1 MAVIPTPSMAPV
13 AAALARRGI
22 HYAWLVAAVTFAA
35 LMVSAAIRALPGV
48 LILPFEAEF
57 GWHRDWITVGV
68 AINIL
73 LYGMSGPVVGR
84 WMDTKGPRVVT
95 LTSVALLLLGGFGT
109 LTITQV
115 WQFDLYWGLLVG
127 AGAGGIAMVLVASV
141 VSRWFDARRGMV
153 TGILGVAVSTGQ
165 IIFIPVV
172 MWLSVVVGWR
182 AGVLLAMGLLA
193 FVVLPLLVFVFRD
206 DPRQVGLRRYGATDE
221 PAAPGAAASPAGE
234 ATPMRQVVRTLDF
247 WWLAGGFFVCGYTTN
262 GLMGTHFISHATEHG
277 IAEVTA
283 AGLFGLMGGLNILGT
298 IGSGMLCD
306 RVQNRRVVL
315 ASFYLFRG
323 GSLLLLPFI
332 SDSASLLAVFSILY
346 GLSWYATA
354 PANQLLIVDIF
365 GRRSVGQVYGW
376 VFFSHQVGGALAAYL
391 GGITHVWFG
400 DYQLAFVSAGLLGL
414 AAAGLSMQIRE
425 GQRRTTA
432 VEPATV

>member
-1 MAVIPTPSMAPV
+1 MAPV
-13 AAALARRGI
+13 AAALSRRGV
-22 HYAWLVAAVTFAA
+22 HYAWLVAAATFVA

-57 GWHRDWITVGV
+57 GWQRDWITIGV

-73 LYGMSGPVVGR
+73 LYGISGPIVGR
-84 WMDTKGPRVVT
+84 WMDSKGPRGVT
-95 LTSVALLLLGGFGT
+95 LVAVALLLLGGFST

-141 VSRWFDARRGMV
+141 VSRWFDTRRGLV

-172 MWLSVVVGWR
+172 MWLSVVAGWR
-182 AGVLLAMGLLA
+182 AGVLVAMGLLA
-193 FVVLPLLVFVFRD
+193 FVVLPLLVLVFRD
-206 DPRQVGLRRYGATDE
+206 DPQQVGLRRFGATDARAVADA
-221 PAAPGAAASPAGE
+221 PAGPPGE
-234 ATPMRQVVRTLDF
+234 ATPMRRVLRTLDF
-247 WWLAGGFFVCGYTTN
+247 WWLAGGFFICGYTTN

-315 ASFYLFRG
+315 ASFYFFRG
-323 GSLLLLPFI
+323 GSLLVLPFI

-354 PANQLLIVDIF
+354 PANQLLIADIF
-365 GRRSVGQVYGW
+365 GRRSVGQIYGW

-400 DYQLAFVSAGLLGL
+400 DYQVAFISAGLLGL
-414 AAAGLSMQIRE
+414 TAAGLSLQVRE
-425 GQRRTTA
+425 GQQRDVA
-432 VEPATV
+432 VEPAAA